1 MFANRGVNQTKSIF
15 VPRIP
20 KTTPSNKV
28 TGPGTTPRFSSIL
41 KSRFLWNLQPLQYFE
56 VMELKGGK
64 PKCCKTQGF
73 EAKSAFRHSARLI
86 FWIALRSAHFFS
98 FLLFVT
104 CTVVQSHAIHCPHFA
119 GTCRHRHMSSSE
131 DSLLSRC
138 SLKEH
143 GVPRNLSRSCHR
155 RSIFCVPRSLD

>member
-1 MFANRGVNQTKSIF
+1 MFANRGVNQTKSSF

-86 FWIALRSAHFFS
+86 FWIALRSAHFF
-98 FLLFVT
+98 LFCCSSLAQLSSLMPYIVRISPEHVGIDI
-104 CTVVQSHAIHCPHFA
+104 CLQARIHF
-119 GTCRHRHMSSSE
+119 
-131 DSLLSRC
+131 SR
-138 SLKEH
+138 
-143 GVPRNLSRSCHR
+143 GVL
-155 RSIFCVPRSLD
+155 